1 MTIKDTAA
9 KAKETAAK
17 AGETVRESYRAT
29 RARAEDAY
37 ESAAARTGEL
47 YASARERAAGAGRRT
62 ADTVESNPL
71 AALVGGLGI
80 GMLIGA
86 LLPRTRR
93 EQELLGPYGSEITGR
108 AREAAE
114 AAKAVGQEKLDE
126 LGFVKDTAR
135 ETAQKVMDEAKAA
148 ASEASSAAVK
158 KARGEG

>member
-1 MTIKDTAA
+1 MTIKDTA
-9 KAKETAAK
+9 TK

-29 RARAEDAY
+29 RARAEGAY
-37 ESAAARTGEL
+37 ENAAARTEEF
-47 YASARERAAGAGRRT
+47 YANARQRASRAGRRT

-80 GMLIGA
+80 GMLVGA

-93 EQELLGPYGSEITGR
+93 ETELLGPYGSEITGR
-108 AREAAE
+108 ARDAAA

-148 ASEASSAAVK
+148 ASEASSAAVR
-158 KARGEG
+158 KARGED